1 MRTLA
6 DAPVVSVPA
15 RDVLLRD
22 RQSTGIELEPLSDY
36 EISIVAAGAR
46 TIGGGAPE

>member
-15 RDVLLRD
+15 RDVLLD
-22 RQSTGIELEPLSDY
+22 RQSTGIELDPLSDY

-46 TIGGGAPE
+46 TIGGSPQ